1 MQSGEEHVTSSG
13 VVYVG
18 DEAVTTAGF
27 GEHAVVDLTV
37 PRRRDDPVHALE
49 VPVAVGAN
57 LQ

>member
-1 MQSGEEHVTSSG
+1 MESGEKHVTSSG
-13 VVYVG
+13 VVNSR

-27 GEHAVVDLTV
+27 GENAVVDLAV
-37 PRRRDDPVHALE
+37 PRRRDDPVRALE